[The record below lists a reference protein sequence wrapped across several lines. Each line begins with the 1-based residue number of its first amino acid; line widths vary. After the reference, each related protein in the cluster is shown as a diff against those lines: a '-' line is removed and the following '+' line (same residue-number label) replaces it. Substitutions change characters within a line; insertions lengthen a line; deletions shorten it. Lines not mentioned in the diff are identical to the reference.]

1 MTKFYRK
8 NYTFFLTKILFFF
21 LIAYNVNASSI
32 DADNFVTLGN
42 DNAPV
47 QIKIYSSLTCPHCAN
62 FHKKVLPKIKKTY
75 IEKGLVK
82 VIFIDFPL
90 DLAALNASK
99 ILQCLDSNKQIEY
112 LDTIYEKQDEWANGS
127 TIEEININLK
137 KRYKMNSYDIQVELG
152 INSSKFE
159 YVYDENEGRRVI
171 TQTKHLTNTIEDL
184 QEVVHFTN
192 TKKYPNVIGINGDEY
207 EYDANEDNYV
217 KREK

>member
-90 DLAALNASK
+90 DLASLNASK

-112 LDTIYEKQDEWANGS
+112 LDTIYEKQDEWTNGS

-137 KRYKMNSYDIQVELG
+137 KVVKNFGMEESFVD
-152 INSSKFE
+152 KCF
-159 YVYDENEGRRVI
+159 ENE
-171 TQTKHLTNTIEDL
+171 NIENKVLKSRIDA
-184 QEVVHFTN
+184 Q
-192 TKKYPNVIGINGDEY
+192 KKYSIESTPTIIIN
-207 EYDANEDNYV
+207 
-217 KREK
+217 EKKLNGSIDFKNIDKEIKKLI